1 MNFRDFIHGHHARP
15 WRWVLLVAGLMVA
28 AGCADKVG
36 VADDAEREQAEMK
49 KARSLE
55 EAGDFRAARNVY
67 EAILDRDHVMARAH
81 LDLAFLLDKTGEDP
95 VAAIYHFRR
104 YLVLRP
110 DTEKRVM
117 IENHIRAETLSLVGT
132 VFTNQVAVLVRMG
145 EMESENRA
153 LKIKVSN
160 LQGQTVHLRAALTA
174 ARSKYAKSA
183 ENASQ
188 SVDLIGLPATAPK
201 TAGKLVKVEKAD
213 TLKKMAA
220 RFYGDARRWREI
232 YEANRQK
239 MKSPGDLKIGQSI
252 FIPERD
258 VDAIP

>member
-1 MNFRDFIHGHHARP
+1 MNFRICIFGFPARQ
-15 WRWVLLVAGLMVA
+15 WMRVLLVGGLVAG

-36 VADDAEREQAEMK
+36 VTDEVEREQPEMK
-49 KARSLE
+49 KAHTLAA
-55 EAGDFRAARNVY
+55 AGEFRAARNVY
-67 EAILDRDHVMARAH
+67 EAILERDPVMARAH
-81 LDLAFLLDKTGEDP
+81 LDLAFLLDKTGADP

-117 IENHIRAETLSLVGT
+117 IENHIRAETLTLVGT
-132 VFTNQVAVLVRMG
+132 VFTNQTSILARMG

-153 LKIKVSN
+153 LKVKNAN
-160 LQGQTVHLRAALTA
+160 LQAQAVQLRAALTVV
-174 ARSKYAKSA
+174 RSKYAQSA

-188 SVDLIGLPATAPK
+188 SVDQIGLPVAAPK

-213 TLKKMAA
+213 TLKKIAA
-220 RFYGDARRWREI
+220 RFYGDAQRWREI

-239 MKSPGDLKIGQSI
+239 MKSPGDLKIGQFI
-252 FIPERD
+252 FLPDKD
-258 VDAIP
+258 VDGTP